1 MATVKKAVKGK
12 AKDFV
17 KDKIKDKIKSKF
29 KKKKVKGKD
38 IARKMLGGG
47 EEGGGATFGSMG
59 GAIVPS
65 PAGQLVPTGEVSIV
79 KAKPVSK
86 EASELGLIPFMTSL
100 DTVKGSVDKINES
113 LNNNLKDAKK
123 RVEKQRLLNAREKKK
138 DREAALES
146 TMLGRILKRPVDAAK
161 DAADNFLSKLLKFF
175 LYTTLGVLV
184 NALMGGARDI
194 IKIFILGFKAI
205 TMAWPTV
212 KNFFKGLFGVVGNV
226 FKAIK
231 NAIGS
236 IAKSVI
242 NVFKKVGATIFNWIK
257 NAIQVVGKAIKNFI
271 KGAWNFVKN
280 PLKSTGKIIQSVKN
294 SPIGKAIGGGLKKV
308 TNFLKSPIKNAKNV
322 VKNLKKTK
330 LAKNI
335 GKGIKNIRNVVKDPA
350 KAVKNVV
357 KNLKKTKLAKNIG
370 KGIKNIRNVVKDP
383 AKALKNLKKTK
394 LAKNIGKAIKDPAK
408 ALKNLKKTNLAKN
421 IGKGIKNIKQSGIG
435 KTIGKGIKNIQQ
447 SGIGK
452 TIGKGIKNIQQSGIG
467 KGLNNVF
474 KNVSQKTTSLVKGV
488 QGKKGSDL
496 LKGAGKKIETVAK
509 GGWFKGIKNW
519 VGNAWKQGAKWAKQI
534 GDIAKLVTQPAK
546 LMEMVKKTMSG
557 KVTKL
562 VEKNKTVAKLL
573 EMVKNPKKLS
583 SGIKSFLEN
592 AKKSKGLTNLRGALG
607 KAAKLKIAGIDA
619 VLAAIMG
626 LIDYVAFGEAPINAI
641 LRATGA
647 LVGYTAG
654 FAIGAPFG
662 GVPGFITGMAG
673 GWVGEKAADVIS
685 AGLASLPGIKDLK
698 DPIMDDGR
706 PMVRNP
712 FSAEVQ
718 GERAEQVKEYGKVEK
733 QEEALFGDKDVQDK
747 SREIASSTS
756 YEDGEGES
764 TVIINQGSESTA
776 ASGGGKAGKPGFI
789 RLPVDD
795 LTIVN
800 SQYEMLTKSKTYK
813 S

>member
-1 MATVKKAVKGK
+1 MAVVTGTAVTLKMMGKALLKSLAKKATMATVKKAVKGK

-350 KAVKNVV
+350 KA
-357 KNLKKTKLAKNIG
+357 
-370 KGIKNIRNVVKDP
+370 
-383 AKALKNLKKTK
+383 LKNLKKTK

-421 IGKGIKNIKQSGIG
+421 IGKGIKNIK
-435 KTIGKGIKNIQQ
+435 Q

>member
-1 MATVKKAVKGK
+1 MVVVTGTAAVTSLKAMGSALLKSLAKKATMATVKKAVKGK

-350 KAVKNVV
+350 KA
-357 KNLKKTKLAKNIG
+357 
-370 KGIKNIRNVVKDP
+370 
-383 AKALKNLKKTK
+383 LKNLKKTK

-408 ALKNLKKTNLAKN
+408 ALKNLKKTKLAKN